1 MHWQIFYE
9 NVRILPLLRGLK
21 RSPSSM
27 LLSSISMLNSVSRRG
42 FLKTA
47 SFLSLS
53 SISLDSPATPAGS
66 NEAIEVTR
74 HNIRLKNLPPS
85 FSGLRIVHL
94 TDIHHSKYVSFND
107 VFRMVTLAN
116 QQKPDIV
123 VLTGDYITW
132 SKKFI
137 QPVAEALKNLKARLG
152 VYAVLGNHDFRV
164 DAERVTSAL
173 EKARI
178 EVLRNTSRRI
188 DYKGDSLWIAGVDE
202 YSYGQSNIPKALLG
216 IPSSQP
222 KILLAHNPEII
233 SLAAHHQVDFVLSGH
248 THGGQVKIP
257 YLGPLN
263 SMTQPHQGFLEGFV
277 RNGTTQMYISR
288 GLGKVVVPLRIF
300 CPPEIPVFHLQKS
313 A

>member
-1 MHWQIFYE
+1 
-9 NVRILPLLRGLK
+9 V
-21 RSPSSM
+21 
-27 LLSSISMLNSVSRRG
+27 
-42 FLKTA
+42 
-47 SFLSLS
+47 
-53 SISLDSPATPAGS
+53 
-66 NEAIEVTR
+66 IEVTR
-74 HNIRLKNLPPS
+74 HNIRLKNLPLS
-85 FSGLRIVHL
+85 FNGLRIVQL

-107 VFRMVTLAN
+107 VFRMVKLAN

-164 DAERVTSAL
+164 DAEKISSAL
-173 EKARI
+173 EKAQI

-188 DYKGDSLWIAGVDE
+188 DYRGDSLWIAGVDE
-202 YSYGQSNIPKALLG
+202 YSYGQSNIPKALFG
-216 IPSSQP
+216 IPSLQP

-257 YLGPLN
+257 YLKPLN
-263 SMTQPHQGFLEGFV
+263 SMTQPNQGFLEGFV
-277 RNGTTQMYISR
+277 RNGKTQMYISR
-288 GLGKVVVPLRIF
+288 GLGKVVVPLRIL
-300 CPPEIPVFHLQKS
+300 CPPEIPVFYLQKS

>member
-1 MHWQIFYE
+1 
-9 NVRILPLLRGLK
+9 
-21 RSPSSM
+21 M
-27 LLSSISMLNSVSRRG
+27 LLSSIYALNSVSRRG

-47 SFLSLS
+47 SLLSFS
-53 SISLDSPATPAGS
+53 SISLDSPSHPVTTT
-66 NEAIEVTR
+66 EVIEVTR
-74 HNIRLKNLPPS
+74 HSIRLKNLPQS
-85 FSGLRIVHL
+85 FNGLRIVHL

-123 VLTGDYITW
+123 ALTGDYITW

-137 QPVAEALKNLKARLG
+137 QPVAQALKNLKARLG

-164 DAERVTSAL
+164 DAEEITSAL
-173 EKARI
+173 EKAQI

-202 YSYGQSNIPKALLG
+202 YSYGQSNIPKALYG

-233 SLAAHHQVDFVLSGH
+233 SLAAHHQVDFVISGH

-257 YLGPLN
+257 YLKPLN
-263 SMTQPHQGFLEGFV
+263 SMTQPNQGLLEGFV
-277 RNGTTQMYISR
+277 RNGKTQMYISR
-288 GLGKVVVPLRIF
+288 GLGKVVVPVRIL
-300 CPPEIPVFHLQKS
+300 CPPEIPVFCLQKS